1 MGILNMLRGQ
11 LIDIIEWLDETQDTM
26 AWRFWRPD
34 NEIKYGAKLIVREG
48 QAAAFVNQGQ
58 LADVFL
64 PGTYTLATQ
73 NLPILSKL
81 MGWKYGFESP
91 FKAEVYFVST
101 RVFTDLKWGTK
112 NPIMLRDAE
121 FGVVRLRAFGTF
133 AVKVKYPPVFL
144 RELIGTNSHF
154 TLDQI
159 NDQLRDL
166 ATARFADVLGSSKI
180 PALDLAGNYDQL
192 AGYIITKIQPEF
204 AAFGLE
210 LVKFLVENISLPPEV
225 EAAMDKRTSMGVI
238 GNLQAY
244 AQYEAASAI
253 GDAAKNPG
261 GIAGAGAGLGA
272 GMAIG
277 QQFAQVMN
285 PPSGAQNVSAGQGA
299 PAGAGSPPPIP
310 EAASYFAAIDGKQSG
325 PFDLGKMQEVIGQ
338 GKLTRQTLVWAK
350 GMPQWIAAGQ
360 VKELTPLFAEIPPPM
375 PQG

>member
-1 MGILNMLRGQ
+1 MGLFNMLHGQ
-11 LIDIIEWLDETQDTM
+11 LIDIIEWLDDTQDTM

-34 NEIKYGAKLIVREG
+34 NEIKYGAKLVVREG
-48 QAAAFVNQGQ
+48 QAAAFVNEGQ

-64 PGTYTLATQ
+64 PGTHTLQTQ

-81 MGWKYGFESP
+81 RGWKYGFESP
-91 FKAEVYFVST
+91 FKAEVYFIST

-121 FGVVRLRAFGTF
+121 FGPVRLRAFGTF

-144 RELIGTNSHF
+144 RELIGTNSRF

-192 AGYIITKIQPEF
+192 AGYIITRIQPEF

-210 LVKFLVENISLPPEV
+210 LVKFIVENISLPPEV

-285 PPSGAQNVSAGQGA
+285 PPPAAQTVSTGAVPPSPEQG
-299 PAGAGSPPPIP
+299 PPPLP
-310 EAASYFAAIDGKQSG
+310 QESSYFAAIDGKQSG
-325 PFDLGKMQEVIGQ
+325 PFDHSKLQEAIGQ
-338 GKLTRQTLVWAK
+338 GKVTRQTLVWSK
-350 GMPQWIAAGQ
+350 GMPQWTAAGQ
-360 VKELTPLFAEIPPPM
+360 VRELSQLFADVPPTLPN
-375 PQG
+375 G